1 MFFFLP
7 KAKQAGQKKLSPAG
21 LRQP

>member
-21 LRQP
+21 FRQP